1 MHTLWIEM
9 LSLMSLILLSQIV
22 EEKYGVH
29 CFSGDVALP
38 AHDITILTSTS
49 DSFKTY
55 GIWLSV
61 LRFVTF
67 SLSSPHGVL
76 IIVYVEAVLV
86 DVTAGCVLTVP
97 RVSLQ
102 KKKILEPAYM
112 NPIGN
117 TIKLLITYK

>member
-1 MHTLWIEM
+1 M
-9 LSLMSLILLSQIV
+9 
-22 EEKYGVH
+22 
-29 CFSGDVALP
+29 
-38 AHDITILTSTS
+38 
-49 DSFKTY
+49 
-55 GIWLSV
+55 SV

-112 NPIGN
+112 NPVGN